1 MIDLN
6 DVWSPPP
13 RVDLAAV
20 KAQLAATA
28 AGWLPELFPQA
39 RPAPDRRTLRCA
51 DLSGRPPRK
60 EGSCVL
66 HLDGPYAG
74 WGFDFDRRAGRPGRP
89 DLSRH
94 RAHRR
99 RALRGGGP
107 ARAHGPATRGAAA
120 EARLHARGPPH
131 PRRLSAAR
139 GSPAETYLRSRG
151 LSDPGS
157 PDLLYHPT

>member
-28 AGWLPELFPQA
+28 AGWLPDLFPQA
-39 RPAPDRRTLRCA
+39 RLAPDRRTLRCA

-74 WGFDFDRRAGRPGRP
+74 WGFDFATGERAGPV
-89 DLSRH
+89 DLIYHATGLTDGALFEEAARL
-94 RAHRR
+94 AHME
-99 RALRGGGP
+99 P
-107 ARAHGPATRGAAA
+107 AISGAAG
-120 EARLHARGPPH
+120 EARPHA
-131 PRRLSAAR
+131 
-139 GSPAETYLRSRG
+139 
-151 LSDPGS
+151 
-157 PDLLYHPT
+157 

>member
-39 RPAPDRRTLRCA
+39 LLAPDRRTLRCA

-74 WGFDFDRRAGRPGRP
+74 WRFDFSTGERAGPVDLIYHATGLTDGALFEEAACLAHMDWPVSAPRPKPDHTLEVRRILDGCRP
-89 DLSRH
+89 L
-94 RAHRR
+94 A
-99 RALRGGGP
+99 G
-107 ARAHGPATRGAAA
+107 T
-120 EARLHARGPPH
+120 
-131 PRRLSAAR
+131 
-139 GSPAETYLRSRG
+139 PAETYLRSHRG
-151 LSDPGS
+151 IA
-157 PDLLYHPT
+157 